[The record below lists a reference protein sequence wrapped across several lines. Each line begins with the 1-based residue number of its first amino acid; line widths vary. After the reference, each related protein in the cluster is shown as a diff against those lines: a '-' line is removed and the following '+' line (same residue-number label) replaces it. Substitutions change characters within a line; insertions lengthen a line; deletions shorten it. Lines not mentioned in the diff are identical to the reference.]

1 MNRHIERAN
10 PRRTLAALA
19 AVCLG
24 AIFAVPCAAQ
34 SNWEVHSGLSTYREM
49 NRGTT
54 EVRACTG
61 GGVATV
67 GMQRPPAGVAG
78 YDNLLVQR
86 LNPNDATSPV
96 TWRYTYDSGR
106 PDRGAEIVEYTD
118 GSGFAVVGEIGS
130 LSSPPVSHL
139 TISKIDCNGNML
151 WQRSYG
157 ATAGD
162 NIAWDLIRAQTG
174 DAAFGTSAG
183 DLIALGEYT
192 VSGVTRVRVL
202 RVTGAGALIW
212 MRDYSLATGASLLG
226 RGIAEVETPS
236 LADNLVVA
244 GGVGNSAA
252 IFQIDGNNGAFICG
266 AQLAGLG
273 VSRFND
279 IARHGGAGTTYGP
292 GFTPVGETRATS
304 ASLPQ
309 IFVASFRST
318 NCALQNQIQ
327 WGSPNE
333 SETAQAVTT
342 VRGNTFNTVPFG
354 HLLIAGNVIGPFGGV
369 ANSADA
375 WAQLM
380 VPISL
385 TPYVAGGYGGRRY
398 GTQGVGLNGTESAFG
413 IAESTLGAYLVGSTS
428 SNWAGVGDPL
438 QTLTV
443 RMDDNFMNTQCSVP
457 WSQPTQALTPN
468 TPLTVGGSLYTQNVT
483 LSPLPRSP
491 IPQGFCCGIGP

>member
-1 MNRHIERAN
+1 MNRHREWARA
-10 PRRTLAALA
+10 RRPLAALA

-24 AIFAVPCAAQ
+24 AVLAAPCAAQ
-34 SNWEVHSGLSTYREM
+34 TSWEVYSGLATHREM
-49 NRGTT
+49 HRGVT

-67 GMQRPPAGVAG
+67 GTQRPPFPAPGF
-78 YDNLLVQR
+78 DNLIVQR

-96 TWRYTYDSGR
+96 SWRYTYNSGR

-118 GSGFAVVGEIGS
+118 GSGFAVVGEIGPMGGS
-130 LSSPPVSHL
+130 PVSRL
-139 TISKIDCNGNML
+139 TVSKINCNGNML

-157 ATAGD
+157 AILGRNT
-162 NIAWDLIRAQTG
+162 AWDLIRARTG
-174 DAAFGTSAG
+174 DPAVGTSAG
-183 DLIALGEYT
+183 DLIALGEF
-192 VSGVTRVRVL
+192 VVGGVTRVRVVRL
-202 RVTGAGALIW
+202 TSAGALIW
-212 MRDYSLATGASLLG
+212 MRDYSVPTGLSLFG

-266 AQLAGLG
+266 SELAGLG
-273 VSRFND
+273 ISRFND
-279 IARHGGAGTTYGP
+279 IARHGGLGTIYGP
-292 GFTPVGETRATS
+292 GFTPVGETRATLG
-304 ASLPQ
+304 SLPQ

-354 HLLIAGNVIGPFGGV
+354 QLLIAGDVIGPFGGIP
-369 ANSADA
+369 NSADA
-375 WAQLM
+375 WAQMM

-385 TPYVAGGYGGRRY
+385 TPYAVGGYDGRRY
-398 GTQGVGLNGTESAFG
+398 GTQGVGLLGRETAFG
-413 IAESTLGAYLVGSTS
+413 IAESTFGAYLVGATT
-428 SNWAGVGDPL
+428 SNWAGVGDPM

-443 RMDDNFMNTQCSVP
+443 RMDDNFMNTLCSVP
-457 WSQPTQALTPN
+457 WSRPTQTLTPN
-468 TPLTVGGSLYTQNVT
+468 SPLIVGGPLYTQNA
-483 LSPLPRSP
+483 LLAPLPRLP